1 MAGRVLG
8 QILARARPLTRE
20 GVLAAAHAA
29 GELQVADFRV
39 RYSEQARL
47 SLQAVDMTLVGR
59 DGRLLR

>member
-1 MAGRVLG
+1 MLGEVLN
-8 QILARARPLTRE
+8 RARPLTRE
-20 GVLAAAHAA
+20 GVLAAAHGA